1 MKRIIV
7 FFAFLFFFVG
17 VPVFSGSDAVYKP
30 MRGYEI
36 QRDPAKD
43 LKAAIVEAHRSDRNI
58 LLQVGGNWCKWCHY
72 LDKFFDDHAD
82 LNDLREKNFIVMY
95 VNFSEQNK
103 NEKFLSQFPEPK
115 GFPHLYVLNA
125 DGKLLKSENT
135 SELEDGKSS
144 YDPDRMREFLTKY
157 GVGKN

>member
-1 MKRIIV
+1 
-7 FFAFLFFFVG
+7 
-17 VPVFSGSDAVYKP
+17 

-43 LKAAIVEAHRSDRNI
+43 LKAAIIEAHRSDRNI

-82 LNDLREKNFIVMY
+82 LNDLREKNFVVLY

-103 NEKFLSQFPEPK
+103 NEKFLSQFPEAK
-115 GFPHLYVLNA
+115 GFPHIYVLNA
-125 DGKLLKSENT
+125 DGKLVKSEDT
-135 SELEDGKSS
+135 SELEDGKNS